1 MVLRMKNFNI
11 LEVHWKIW
19 VLRRGLTKNQYR
31 EGDCL
36 KSGGAWTVCRFKGEG
51 LARKRGWCFW
61 GGVDTPMHT
70 MYIVSENEKMGFWYD
85 CFPNILWTV
94 LVASIPNL
102 QLMSNVWRKLKV
114 DCHTTTKALSHFE
127 HFSPFSK
134 DSKIPGTEPK
144 HVKTSFLK
152 ACLEIC
158 MENIQCEELKDQL
171 THRRS

>member
-1 MVLRMKNFNI
+1 MKSDDIFSQNEEYSIDFSKNLFRNLKNKTFN
-11 LEVHWKIW
+11 
-19 VLRRGLTKNQYR
+19 QF
-31 EGDCL
+31 
-36 KSGGAWTVCRFKGEG
+36 AF
-51 LARKRGWCFW
+51 
-61 GGVDTPMHT
+61 
-70 MYIVSENEKMGFWYD
+70 
-85 CFPNILWTV
+85 
-94 LVASIPNL
+94 
-102 QLMSNVWRKLKV
+102 
-114 DCHTTTKALSHFE
+114 SHFE

>member
-1 MVLRMKNFNI
+1 MKLCPSYRWNFKKHI
-11 LEVHWKIW
+11 RLATYKTIKTTVVYLIF
-19 VLRRGLTKNQYR
+19 RRVPKCEKYQFCKPSFQYR
-31 EGDCL
+31 WKMKSDDIFSQNVEYSIDFSKNLFRNL
-36 KSGGAWTVCRFKGEG
+36 KNKTLNQF
-51 LARKRGWCFW
+51 
-61 GGVDTPMHT
+61 
-70 MYIVSENEKMGFWYD
+70 
-85 CFPNILWTV
+85 
-94 LVASIPNL
+94 
-102 QLMSNVWRKLKV
+102 
-114 DCHTTTKALSHFE
+114 ALSHFE